1 MYNKLSYGDVENN
14 SINVVIEVPQGSSP
28 VKYEIDKDTGIA
40 FVDRFVGTPM
50 FYPASYGF
58 VPNTLAKDGDPV
70 DVLVVSSLPLLTG
83 CAIKVRL
90 IGGLYME
97 DESGVDDKL
106 LAVPVSKVTP
116 YYDNVKDYKDLPKS
130 YLDQIKFFFEN
141 YKALEPNKWVKVD
154 SYYGIDRALEVLK
167 ESI

>member
-1 MYNKLSYGDVENN
+1 MYSKLSYGDIDKN
-14 SINVVIEVPQGSSP
+14 SFNAVIEVPQGSAP
-28 VKYEIDKDTGIA
+28 VKYEIDKETGLA

-58 VPNTLAKDGDPV
+58 IPSTLAKDGDPL
-70 DVLVVSSLPLLTG
+70 DVLVLAQLPLITG
-83 CAIKVRL
+83 SVIKVRL

-116 YYDNVKDYKDLPKS
+116 YYDNVKDYKDLPQS

-141 YKALEPNKWVKVD
+141 YKGLEPNKWAKVD
-154 SYYGIDRALEVLK
+154 SFYGVEKALSVLK